1 MLAHEM
7 LVHQVIINALKPWV
21 NAAGNPRHT
30 CHFLHDDRIMDGVV
44 GIFSLGERAVLIHHN
59 PRRMQRLAFS
69 QRVDNHL
76 SGVEFVLSFHFILR

>member
-7 LVHQVIINALKPWV
+7 LVHQVIINALKLWV

-44 GIFSLGERAVLIHHN
+44 GIFPGRTGRADT
-59 PRRMQRLAFS
+59 PQSPAYAAAR
-69 QRVDNHL
+69 
-76 SGVEFVLSFHFILR
+76 ILPACR